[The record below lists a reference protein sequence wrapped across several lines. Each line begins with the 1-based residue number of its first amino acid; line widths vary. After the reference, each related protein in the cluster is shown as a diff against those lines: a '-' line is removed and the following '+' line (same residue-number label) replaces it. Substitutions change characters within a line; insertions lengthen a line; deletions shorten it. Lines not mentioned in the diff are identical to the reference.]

1 VISWAQNYR
10 VFKDLDY
17 AFEPAF
23 FNRCDEAERPIV
35 AEYYQPGHG
44 KNPEFAQQ
52 GPVMRATLITYM
64 GHRERPQRRW
74 TKECEKTATY
84 KHGRS

>member
-1 VISWAQNYR
+1 MSPRTVISWAQNYR

-35 AEYYQPGHG
+35 AEYDQPGHG

-52 GPVMRATLITYM
+52 GPVMRGDTYHLH
-64 GHRERPQRRW
+64 GSQGKAAEKVDERV
-74 TKECEKTATY
+74 
-84 KHGRS
+84 